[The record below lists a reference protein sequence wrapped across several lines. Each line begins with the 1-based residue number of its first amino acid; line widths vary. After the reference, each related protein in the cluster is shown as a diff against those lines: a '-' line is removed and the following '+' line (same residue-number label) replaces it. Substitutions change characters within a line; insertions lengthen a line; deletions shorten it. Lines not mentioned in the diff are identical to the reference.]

1 MGLLDSNKRITRP
14 DFVSGSVSETFT
26 ASKNFSFTN
35 TGKYR
40 YLIMRIVSDQHS
52 SSQQWDCYAEY
63 IDGSSLNP
71 NFIGVN
77 GGIFDRIRFNGYYF
91 VDTMYANTVSVYFQ
105 GGTISKTITIDYV
118 FCSNPPLLQDARPIT
133 KLFSTTITM
142 EENTEDYAI
151 GSLIGLAGYKFYF
164 VAARFTTSS
173 GGNAPMTF
181 TITERYRDTFD
192 SLTNKESPVH
202 DLVTV
207 QDSRSLNSD
216 WFPVKSEKVSMNI
229 SIQEPVAGYKAYINV
244 YGVR

>member
-14 DFVSGSVSETFT
+14 DFDSGSVSETFT
-26 ASKNFSFTN
+26 ASKNFSFSN

-40 YLIMRIVSDQHS
+40 YLILTIVSDQHGF
-52 SSQQWDCYAEY
+52 SQQWDCYAERVV
-63 IDGSSLNP
+63 GTSLYP

-77 GGIFDRIRFNGYYF
+77 GGIFDRIRFNGTYF
-91 VDTMYANTVSVYFQ
+91 VDTLYADTVSVYFQ

-142 EENTEDYAI
+142 EENTEDYVI
-151 GSLIGLAGYKFYF
+151 SSLIGLGGYKFYF
-164 VAARFTTSS
+164 VAVRTTTSN
-173 GGNAPMTF
+173 GNNAPMTF
-181 TITERYRDTFD
+181 TINEKYRDTFE
-192 SLTNKESPVH
+192 SLLNKESPSH
-202 DLVTV
+202 NLVTV

-216 WFPVKSEKVSMNI
+216 WFPVKSEKVRLSI
-229 SIQEPVAGYKAYINV
+229 SIQEPVTGYKAYINV